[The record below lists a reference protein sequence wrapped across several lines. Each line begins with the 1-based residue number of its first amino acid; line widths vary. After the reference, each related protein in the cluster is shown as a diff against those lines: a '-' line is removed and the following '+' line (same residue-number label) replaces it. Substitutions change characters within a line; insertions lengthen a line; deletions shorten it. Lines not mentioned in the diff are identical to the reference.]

1 MHEDLDKAVIEFD
14 KSVLGGIRRA
24 IATYYKRSKKLY
36 MTESQAVDLFK
47 SEIDKLALTEL
58 CPQMFDLTTLQY
70 TEAVK
75 FDWNIEHTEA
85 LNILR
90 KNNVFQVSRYFNQL
104 ESIGIVDKISESFQS
119 GGRNVDNIVKE
130 LRTNIEPVRTTAKA
144 YNSMLVNTVGQ
155 NARNISQV
163 KDFVN
168 AGFKYTKIIGFRD
181 ELTCPIC
188 KKMIGRIFKTSEQ
201 LKVADDYLSVDYEK
215 LGYKKAID
223 KIKEVKPWLTVKD
236 AEEIPAV
243 DYENNQDNYKESK
256 KLITNIGSGVVLAPL
271 HANCRCENRA
281 LEGL

>member
-1 MHEDLDKAVIEFD
+1 MHKDLDKAVIEFD
-14 KSVLGGIRRA
+14 KSVLAGLKRA
-24 IATYYKRSKKLY
+24 IAIYYKRSKKLY
-36 MTESQAVDLFK
+36 ITESQAVDLFK
-47 SEIDKLALTEL
+47 SEIDKVALTEL

-90 KNNVFQVSRYFNQL
+90 KNNVFQVSKYFNQL

-119 GGRNVDNIVKE
+119 GGRNIDNIVKE
-130 LRTNIEPVRTTAKA
+130 LRTNIEPVRNTAKV

-168 AGFKYTKIIGFRD
+168 AEVKYTKIVGFRD

-201 LKVADDYLSVDYEK
+201 LKVADAYLAVDYDK
-215 LGYKKAID
+215 LGYEKAID
-223 KIKEVKPWLTVKD
+223 EIKTVKPWLAVKD
-236 AEEIPAV
+236 AQDIPAV

-256 KLITNIGSGVVLAPL
+256 KLITTISSGVVLAPY

-281 LEGL
+281 LESL